1 MIVAVG
7 IDACE
12 VSRVRKALE
21 RHGERFF
28 LKICSPR
35 ELEACGDGD
44 RALYL
49 AGRFALKEAF
59 SKVLDGAHGVRWHD
73 VEVIRL
79 ASGRPALQLHDTAVT
94 RSTEFGIDTW
104 HVSLSHDGG
113 MAVAVAIGEQRRP
126 ADPVSP

>member
-1 MIVAVG
+1 MIVGIG

-12 VSRVRKALE
+12 VARVKKALG

-49 AGRFALKEAF
+49 AGRFAVKEAF

-73 VEVIRL
+73 VEVVRQEN
-79 ASGRPALQLHDTAVT
+79 GRPMLELHDTAIE
-94 RSTEFGIDTW
+94 RAAQFGVDTW
-104 HVSLSHDGG
+104 HISLSHDGG
-113 MAVAVAIGEQRRP
+113 MAVAVVLGEQRHPP
-126 ADPVSP
+126 AVA

>member
-1 MIVAVG
+1 MIIGVG

-12 VSRVRKALE
+12 VARVRKALG

-44 RALYL
+44 QALFL
-49 AGRFALKEAF
+49 AGRFAVKEAF

-73 VEVIRL
+73 VEVLRH
-79 ASGRPALQLHDTAVT
+79 ANGKPSLQLHDTAIA
-94 RSTEFGIDTW
+94 RAASFGVDTW
-104 HVSLSHDGG
+104 HISLSHDGG
-113 MAVAVAIGEQRRP
+113 MAVAVVLGEQRHTL
-126 ADPVSP
+126 

>member
-1 MIVAVG
+1 MIVGVG

-12 VSRVRKALE
+12 VARVKKALE

-35 ELEACGDGD
+35 ELEECGDRD

-49 AGRFALKEAF
+49 AGRFAIKEAF

-73 VEVIRL
+73 VEVIRQ
-79 ASGRPALQLHDTAVT
+79 ANGRPQLELGESAIE
-94 RSTEFGIDTW
+94 RAGQFGVDTW
-104 HVSLSHDGG
+104 HISLSHDGG
-113 MAVAVAIGEQRRP
+113 MAVAVVIGESR
-126 ADPVSP
+126 